1 MLGLRFER
9 VSSHLQPLH
18 NLSFISIPRS
28 LATKLNL
35 PSLQPQGRAAHPT
48 SSTAGRLVGSVKQ
61 LGKWAIHCFQHL
73 CQQEAIDAG
82 KAQGSLSPPQHSAPF
97 TTYCHHTMVL
107 LPWLVV
113 GVSLSKPVDESE
125 EEGGAPQQYSCLG
138 TSWEEGKVSSSQQ
151 LCSLLD
157 VLEKCSSGIHHSFE
171 GIFTSRSHALIR
183 VEQHSQLS
191 VGFVHFISRR

>member
-1 MLGLRFER
+1 MLGLRFEC

-28 LATKLNL
+28 LAIKLNL

-125 EEGGAPQQYSCLG
+125 EKGGAPQQYSCLG
-138 TSWEEGKVSSSQQ
+138 TSWEGREGFQFSA
-151 LCSLLD
+151 
-157 VLEKCSSGIHHSFE
+157 
-171 GIFTSRSHALIR
+171 AL
-183 VEQHSQLS
+183 
-191 VGFVHFISRR
+191 FPT